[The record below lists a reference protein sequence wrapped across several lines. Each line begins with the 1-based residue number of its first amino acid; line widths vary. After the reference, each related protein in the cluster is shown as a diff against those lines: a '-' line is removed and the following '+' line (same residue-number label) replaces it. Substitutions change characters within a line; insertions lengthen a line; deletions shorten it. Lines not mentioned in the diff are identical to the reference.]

1 MVGNWEGNFQL
12 QHPFHAQLN
21 RAYDLLMKTRYF
33 ESHFIFLDVDDHIN
47 VIFNK
52 KEPGHLFGTKAVL
65 YSVSISQR
73 FQTVQWLFWTKTSQ
87 TVIRFEF
94 KTKL

>member
-21 RAYDLLMKTRYF
+21 RAYNSLMKNTCF

-52 KEPGHLFGTKAVL
+52 KEPGHFFGTKAVL
-65 YSVSISQR
+65 YSFYGYHNRLVTYLEEYKG
-73 FQTVQWLFWTKTSQ
+73 FQN
-87 TVIRFEF
+87 
-94 KTKL
+94 